1 MSKITYRKENNM
13 CEKSLFHIKDAFI
26 YISGYEWGPGVS
38 KVIVSL
44 SHMYEKAIKDG
55 ASIMTRGKERTI
67 TNIYL
72 SDEKGNQVTGNS
84 TFVTLE
90 LAIVFDSRVSPF
102 YYNLAT
108 YQNQW
113 VSKYVV
119 QATFHVTANGKDQT
133 VSFQKDL
140 INNRI
145 CPDTEQ
151 FNNRGNFSG
160 KYKNTFTNE
169 EELLTL
175 QYAAYEPKQLKK
187 DNQKNPLIIWI
198 HGQGE
203 GGTDIDIALLGNE
216 VTALARSKIQSYFTT
231 PNGENGAYVLVIQC
245 QTYWMDGGDGE
256 NSNGD
261 VISRYTEIFIDM
273 VKKYFTENPDVD
285 TNRVY
290 IGGCSNGGYM
300 TMNMLIQYPQY
311 WAASY
316 MVCEGYPFM
325 IFKRDEDGNYI
336 SEGNSSCPT
345 AYEISDQRF
354 FTDEKINSIKHIP
367 MWFIQSHDDTIV
379 IGSRY
384 SFSSYRELLKKGA
397 KNCWYSYFK
406 NVKGVDI
413 PGMKYFGHWSWI
425 PLFNDQVTTVQN
437 REKIMNSNDNDKFG
451 LVPSNNGGGFQE
463 AVDDKGTYKS
473 IFAWLNAQVKK

>member
-1 MSKITYRKENNM
+1 M

-90 LAIVFDSRVSPF
+90 LAIVFDSHVSPF

-113 VSKYVV
+113 VSEYVV
-119 QATFHVTANGKDQT
+119 QATFHVTADGKDQT

-160 KYKNTFTNE
+160 KYKNSFTNE

-175 QYAAYEPKQLKK
+175 QYAAYEPKQLKE

-198 HGQGE
+198 H
-203 GGTDIDIALLGNE
+203 
-216 VTALARSKIQSYFTT
+216 
-231 PNGENGAYVLVIQC
+231 
-245 QTYWMDGGDGE
+245 
-256 NSNGD
+256 
-261 VISRYTEIFIDM
+261 
-273 VKKYFTENPDVD
+273 
-285 TNRVY
+285 
-290 IGGCSNGGYM
+290 
-300 TMNMLIQYPQY
+300 
-311 WAASY
+311 
-316 MVCEGYPFM
+316 
-325 IFKRDEDGNYI
+325 
-336 SEGNSSCPT
+336 
-345 AYEISDQRF
+345 
-354 FTDEKINSIKHIP
+354 
-367 MWFIQSHDDTIV
+367 
-379 IGSRY
+379 
-384 SFSSYRELLKKGA
+384 
-397 KNCWYSYFK
+397 
-406 NVKGVDI
+406 
-413 PGMKYFGHWSWI
+413 
-425 PLFNDQVTTVQN
+425 
-437 REKIMNSNDNDKFG
+437 
-451 LVPSNNGGGFQE
+451 
-463 AVDDKGTYKS
+463 
-473 IFAWLNAQVKK
+473 